1 MMGSKINSRRQ
12 KEGWAKRHI
21 ILFISCFLSSL
32 CYCWFVLLFPHLAFP
47 PHVQS
52 VASYNSFFR
61 SSLSRI
67 SVRHTLSELA
77 FRHSTFFYFI
87 TASLVSLVAVKTDI
101 KTFRSG
107 MKRFNQC
114 KQNGGHLSPVA
125 GGGRRCGRPG
135 AAN

>member
-1 MMGSKINSRRQ
+1 MMGSKINSSRQ
-12 KEGWAKRHI
+12 NEGWARHT
-21 ILFISCFLSSL
+21 ILFISCFKVLFGTAVRRHVPSSFLLSTRT
-32 CYCWFVLLFPHLAFP
+32 VGRELLFFLSFI
-47 PHVQS
+47 S
-52 VASYNSFFR
+52 SYLRPSHSLGTGISSHSAIFF
-61 SSLSRI
+61 
-67 SVRHTLSELA
+67 
-77 FRHSTFFYFI
+77 F

-125 GGGRRCGRPG
+125 GDGRRCGRPG